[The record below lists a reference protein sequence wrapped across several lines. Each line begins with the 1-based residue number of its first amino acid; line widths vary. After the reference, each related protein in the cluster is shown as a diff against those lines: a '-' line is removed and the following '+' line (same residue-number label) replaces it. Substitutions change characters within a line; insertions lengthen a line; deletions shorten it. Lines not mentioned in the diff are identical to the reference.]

1 MNDYVIFSDS
11 TCDLD
16 INHAKSLDVNI
27 IPLSFIF
34 EGKQYKDGD
43 LPYKEIY
50 RLLREKKNITTSQI
64 STGAFMDAFEPH
76 LAVGK
81 DILYIAFSSA
91 LSGTYA
97 SAKIAKDELS
107 KKYPERKIKI
117 IDSLCASMGEG
128 LLVHYAATKRKN
140 GLSIDEVANWV
151 EKNRLSICHWFTV
164 DDLFH
169 LKRGGRVSSAVALFG
184 TVLGV
189 KPVMHVDNEGRLAPV
204 HNVRGRKIALAS
216 LVDHMKQT
224 STLTDDDVVFIA
236 HADAIDDANFVKD
249 LILKEFHIK
258 EVIVNAIGTVIGSHA
273 GPGTI
278 ALFFMGYRR

>member
-16 INHAKSLDVNI
+16 INHAKSLDINI

-76 LAVGK
+76 LAAGK

-128 LLVHYAATKRKN
+128 LLVHYAVTKRKN

-169 LKRGGRVSSAVALFG
+169 LKRGGRISSAVALFG

-204 HNVRGRKIALAS
+204 HNVRGRKVALAS
-216 LVDHMKQT
+216 LVDHMKKT
-224 STLTDDDVVFIA
+224 SSLTDDDVVFIA

-249 LILKEFHIK
+249 LILKEIHIK
-258 EVIVNAIGTVIGSHA
+258 EVIVNAMGTVIGSHA

>member
-16 INHAKSLDVNI
+16 INHAKSLDINI

-64 STGAFMDAFEPH
+64 STGAFMDVFEPH
-76 LAVGK
+76 LAAGK

-128 LLVHYAATKRKN
+128 LLVHYAVTKRKN

-204 HNVRGRKIALAS
+204 HNVRGRKVALAS

-224 STLTDDDVVFIA
+224 SSLTDDDVVFIA

-249 LILKEFHIK
+249 LILKEIHIK
-258 EVIVNAIGTVIGSHA
+258 EVIVNAMGTVIGSHA

>member
-16 INHAKSLDVNI
+16 INHAKSLDINI

-76 LAVGK
+76 LAAGK

-107 KKYPERKIKI
+107 KKHPERKIKI

-128 LLVHYAATKRKN
+128 LLVHYAVTKRKN

-204 HNVRGRKIALAS
+204 HNVRGRKVALAS

-224 STLTDDDVVFIA
+224 SSLTDDDVVFIA

-249 LILKEFHIK
+249 LILKEIHIK
-258 EVIVNAIGTVIGSHA
+258 EVIVNAMGTVIGSHA